1 MTPGVKGARKTKV
14 DGEGMTAEERA
25 AVKEYMRERRAAS
38 RRRAA
43 ATPEEGEKEV
53 LAKIS
58 GMTEPDRGKAQRI
71 HAIVRAN
78 APDLVCRTWYGMP
91 AYANSEGDVVCFFQ
105 DAAKFKTRYATLG
118 FSDSANL
125 DDGGLWPVGFA
136 VHELSP
142 AIEARIAALVK
153 KAVG

>member
-1 MTPGVKGARKTKV
+1 
-14 DGEGMTAEERA
+14 MTADERA

-43 ATPEEGEKEV
+43 ASPEEGEREV
-53 LAKIS
+53 LAKIA
-58 GMTEPDRGKAQRI
+58 GMPEPDRSKGQRI

-78 APDLVCRTWYGMP
+78 APSLVCRTWYGMP

-125 DDGGLWPVGFA
+125 DDGGFWPVGFA
-136 VHELSP
+136 VHELNS

-153 KAVG
+153 RAVG

>member
-1 MTPGVKGARKTKV
+1 MTPGAKGARKTRV
-14 DGEGMTAEERA
+14 ESEAMTADEKA

-43 ATPEEGEKEV
+43 ASPEEGEREV
-53 LAKIS
+53 LAKIA
-58 GMTEPDRGKAQRI
+58 GMPEPDRGKAQRV

-78 APDLVCRTWYGMP
+78 APELVCRTWYGMP
-91 AYANSEGDVVCFFQ
+91 AYANGEGDVVCFFQ

-125 DDGGLWPVGFA
+125 DDGGFWPVGFA

-142 AIEARIAALVK
+142 AVEARIAALVK
-153 KAVG
+153 QAVR